1 MTEAELVKLFDPLN
15 FPKELVVCTVFA
27 VNWSREI
34 KWVEV
39 GEVGTGASV

>member
-1 MTEAELVKLFDPLN
+1 MFDPLN
-15 FPKELVVCTVFA
+15 FPKKELVVCTVFA

-39 GEVGTGASV
+39 GEVGTWASV